1 MAVNKAPVRQQSYL
15 TEYDRQMAEYL
26 RRMGGS
32 IGAQDIAAEA
42 YGGKFPV
49 GTMTAKILSGVLA
62 RASDKRAINREE
74 RAKDSYSRAFEIA
87 NAQDRGL
94 NAMPGELGV
103 DQSGNLDLLPTT
115 ALQTTD
121 GVTNRQPYVFK
132 DDSLNDR
139 TYEVA
144 TNMGN
149 YDANGNITYADDPM
163 INQNIDRARIANQR
177 AEAFANAS
185 PEAPLGVP
193 YARQDV
199 ALTVG
204 EPTGED
210 TTRIGRY
217 LSGTLEQD
225 ILPTNANKALSQALR
240 GANVNEFQF
249 DEYRQNKRAINKPKY
264 GELKVFYS
272 PTNERVNVRE
282 IQNADGTRGIINA
295 DTGQILEGNYSPMP
309 YEISDPKFEKID
321 GSLLQIVKG
330 PDGSVKVK
338 EIFNNKKEKYDTDN
352 YLATYKGEEIT
363 VPAYV
368 TNEGL
373 HLFNKDNNKFEL
385 AENLSKVYT
394 DITPDKKSQNTFT
407 TTNQI
412 ALKTEGKLLENNIKG
427 MNDDFDK
434 VVNSG
439 NIAKVNNAKMR
450 TDQVINILLELS
462 ENDKDWQGFGAS
474 AKNKFR
480 SAAKTLGFNVDE
492 KLLGMIES
500 IESLTAS
507 SIIPIAK
514 QLGVNPTDFDY
525 KQIEKTFASVNT
537 SKAKNLYVMRIIQN
551 RINQEQKMVEFLS
564 NNRTQIMPDET
575 EKLTFSSEESAI
587 QYVKKLNKFEEILR
601 NENEIFAKELFE
613 NPFGI

>member
-1 MAVNKAPVRQQSYL
+1 MAVIKAPVRQQSYL

-49 GTMTAKILSGVLA
+49 GTMTAKILSSVLA
-62 RASDKRAINREE
+62 RASDKRAMNREE

-94 NAMPGELGV
+94 NLSTTDMSVSPE
-103 DQSGNLDLLPTT
+103 GNLEILPTNVEGGGVST
-115 ALQTTD
+115 FTRPETYGETLKNYKSSGIADEQFFEDREKISAEDALAAQFARDNLNKLTGRRVPGVEATT
-121 GVTNRQPYVFK
+121 
-132 DDSLNDR
+132 
-139 TYEVA
+139 
-144 TNMGN
+144 
-149 YDANGNITYADDPM
+149 
-163 INQNIDRARIANQR
+163 
-177 AEAFANAS
+177 
-185 PEAPLGVP
+185 EAPLGIP
-193 YARQDV
+193 YAPQNV

-204 EPTGED
+204 EKTPED
-210 TTRIGRY
+210 STQLGRY

-225 ILPTNANKALSQALR
+225 VLPTNANKALSQALR

-352 YLATYKGEEIT
+352 YLVTYKGEEIT